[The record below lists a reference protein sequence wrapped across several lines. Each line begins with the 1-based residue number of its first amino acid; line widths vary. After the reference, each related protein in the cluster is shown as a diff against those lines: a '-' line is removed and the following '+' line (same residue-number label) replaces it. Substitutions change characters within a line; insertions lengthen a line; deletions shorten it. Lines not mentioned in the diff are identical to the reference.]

1 MAAALLTFACAIGQA
16 QPDIPC
22 STLNPV
28 PPPNGDPPTYT
39 VSNLSPYDLN
49 MRFYYRTNTN
59 SLASWLTTVNS
70 GTQEVMLTL
79 PGNADRIEQIRV
91 YCAGSNTNTLHY
103 MTALPGPLQA
113 CANPNSGLV
122 PRGSGCSLVCL
133 SWSGATCTYPAEQNC
148 FDDGSMRIV
157 PYNPGCN

>member
-1 MAAALLTFACAIGQA
+1 
-16 QPDIPC
+16 
-22 STLNPV
+22 
-28 PPPNGDPPTYT
+28 
-39 VSNLSPYDLN
+39 

-59 SLASWLTTVNS
+59 TISSWLTTVNS
-70 GTQEVMLTL
+70 GTQEILLTL

-91 YCAGSNTNTLHY
+91 YCAGSNTSTLHY
-103 MTALPGPLQA
+103 MTALPGATQA

-122 PRGSGCSLVCL
+122 PRGAGCSLVCL

-157 PYNPGCN
+157 AYSPGCN